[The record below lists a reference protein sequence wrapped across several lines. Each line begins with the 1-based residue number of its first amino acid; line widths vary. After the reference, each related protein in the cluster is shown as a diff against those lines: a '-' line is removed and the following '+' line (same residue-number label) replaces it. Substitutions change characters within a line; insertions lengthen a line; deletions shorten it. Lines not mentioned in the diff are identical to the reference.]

1 MHFLCSHTHV
11 YTHANTITKCK
22 YTFPHNNYFISWIFV
37 LWFFICFCFQFSV
50 GCCLLFAVVISYLV
64 FVVVFHVPYVDIF
77 HLLYVVIS
85 HLLFVVV
92 GPNTFSLLTIRLL
105 SHLFQLPAGTD
116 PVRGQQTSGEQSG
129 CKCVSGIHY
138 WSPPAAITE

>member
-1 MHFLCSHTHV
+1 MR
-11 YTHANTITKCK
+11 
-22 YTFPHNNYFISWIFV
+22 
-37 LWFFICFCFQFSV
+37 FCFQFSV

-138 WSPPAAITE
+138 